1 MRYRDFIQNITITF
15 LALLSLFLF
24 SRTQFF
30 QLGAAAGSGT
40 WQRLTAPVSD
50 QISDAPSS
58 DTLSAPVRAAV
69 TGEYGRY
76 GSISL
81 TTDSESFTP
90 IKTLLREVLGSAR
103 SRMDSSAAAF
113 RSALGKPSVYCD
125 FLESLPVSY
134 LADLM
139 GITAESELSV
149 RALAAAEQNGQVVLL
164 LWDGGSRYYQ
174 CVTAVQPSTL
184 TEVLDHFEL
193 GVTAFAF
200 EDLSGYGQHLA
211 PLSLFP
217 DPLPELPQLTVTEST
232 VSTETLLS
240 VLGFNPHT
248 NSRYTDAGGA
258 EVVVEGDRVIRISG
272 SGTFSYTSGGEKV
285 LSVESAGGL
294 PTPREAVS
302 GVLELLDQLIPEGDA
317 RLYLLEWQQSETETF
332 LTFGYQSGGVPIRF
346 ADGSAAAEVTL
357 SGNTISALSLRP
369 RQYSAASAASPL
381 LPLRQAMAIAGRT
394 AGAELSIGYADTGVY
409 PLSAVWLTD

>member
-125 FLESLPVSY
+125 FLEPLPVSY

-332 LTFGYQSGGVPIRF
+332 LTFGYQSSGVPIRF

-369 RQYSAASAASPL
+369 RQYSAASSASPL

-394 AGAELSIGYADTGVY
+394 EGAELSIGYADTGVY

>member
-50 QISDAPSS
+50 QISDAPAS
-58 DTLSAPVRAAV
+58 DTLSAPVRA
-69 TGEYGRY
+69 GRHRR
-76 GSISL
+76 IRPVWQHLL

-125 FLESLPVSY
+125 FLEPLPVSY

-272 SGTFSYTSGGEKV
+272 SGTFSYTSGGETV
-285 LSVESAGGL
+285 LSVESAGAFPCLGK
-294 PTPREAVS
+294 PSPVFWS
-302 GVLELLDQLIPEGDA
+302 C
-317 RLYLLEWQQSETETF
+317 W
-332 LTFGYQSGGVPIRF
+332 
-346 ADGSAAAEVTL
+346 
-357 SGNTISALSLRP
+357 IS
-369 RQYSAASAASPL
+369 
-381 LPLRQAMAIAGRT
+381 
-394 AGAELSIGYADTGVY
+394 
-409 PLSAVWLTD
+409 

>member
-30 QLGAAAGSGT
+30 QLSAAAGSGT

-76 GSISL
+76 GSISSPR
-81 TTDSESFTP
+81 TARASPHQNTAA
-90 IKTLLREVLGSAR
+90 EVLGSAR

-217 DPLPELPQLTVTEST
+217 DPLPELP
-232 VSTETLLS
+232 
-240 VLGFNPHT
+240 
-248 NSRYTDAGGA
+248 
-258 EVVVEGDRVIRISG
+258 
-272 SGTFSYTSGGEKV
+272 
-285 LSVESAGGL
+285 
-294 PTPREAVS
+294 
-302 GVLELLDQLIPEGDA
+302 
-317 RLYLLEWQQSETETF
+317 
-332 LTFGYQSGGVPIRF
+332 
-346 ADGSAAAEVTL
+346 
-357 SGNTISALSLRP
+357 
-369 RQYSAASAASPL
+369 
-381 LPLRQAMAIAGRT
+381 
-394 AGAELSIGYADTGVY
+394 
-409 PLSAVWLTD
+409 

>member
-1 MRYRDFIQNITITF
+1 M
-15 LALLSLFLF
+15 
-24 SRTQFF
+24 
-30 QLGAAAGSGT
+30 GAAAGSGT

-103 SRMDSSAAAF
+103 SRTDSSAAAF

-125 FLESLPVSY
+125 FLEPLPVSY

-149 RALAAAEQNGQVVLL
+149 RTLAAAEQNGQVVLL

-193 GVTAFAF
+193 GVTAFAL

-272 SGTFSYTSGGEKV
+272 SGTFSYTSGGETV

-317 RLYLLEWQQSETETF
+317 RLYLLEWQQSETETL